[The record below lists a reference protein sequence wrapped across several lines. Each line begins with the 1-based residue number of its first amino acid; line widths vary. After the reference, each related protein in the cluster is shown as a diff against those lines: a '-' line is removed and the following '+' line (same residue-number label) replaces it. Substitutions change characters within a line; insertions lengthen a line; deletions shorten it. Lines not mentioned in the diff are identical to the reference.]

1 MLIPAYIPEF
11 FSLNY
16 SMAALLANKLAN
28 KTIVEP
34 QIEDMPGKDV
44 EKFLA
49 SIQNMLLE
57 DVEKV
62 LTSIQKIADQKK
74 QDATRAKARVKKAAH
89 KAAQDG
95 AWKPLDV
102 LEAICT
108 ADVSSFKAAL
118 GELADP
124 PWGEILLTEEVLEYN
139 GWDDGCLTFAQRQ
152 NVVEVQE
159 CHVQF
164 GRKSTAKGQHGD
176 EENVEW
182 GDSHALVAF
191 CKGISNDLGSV
202 LRSASIERSAFSVL
216 LAVDDE
222 DEIDCDGEDCQGG
235 LLHEDLGSLNIPQ
248 LIERLA
254 AGDAAQEWEWKGHAA
269 AFLAAWQS
277 RTTAIKTAMQ
287 GEMKE

>member
-1 MLIPAYIPEF
+1 
-11 FSLNY
+11 
-16 SMAALLANKLAN
+16 MAALLAN

-34 QIEDMPGKDV
+34 QIEYMPGKDV
-44 EKFLA
+44 EMFLA
-49 SIQNMLLE
+49 SIQNMPLE

-62 LTSIQKIADQKK
+62 LISIQKIADQKIQEAK
-74 QDATRAKARVKKAAH
+74 LAKARAKKTAD
-89 KAAQDG
+89 KEAQDG

-139 GWDDGCLTFAQRQ
+139 GRDDGCLTFAQRQ

-164 GRKSTAKGQHGD
+164 GRKSTAKGEYGD

-191 CKGISNDLGSV
+191 CKDICNEGGLVPRG
-202 LRSASIERSAFSVL
+202 ASIERPAFSVL

-222 DEIDCDGEDCQGG
+222 DEMDCDGDGGLGQGG

-254 AGDAAQEWEWKGHAA
+254 AGDAAQEWEWGGHAA

-277 RTTAIKTAMQ
+277 RTTAIKTQ